1 MAAQATLPV
10 RGAKTGTRAAEA
22 KAQRLNLQDICRTV
36 RICCGFREFSFFFSI
51 CEIKIKCSN
60 QLGKPEHWSQPRQDP
75 RLHMPHPSPGRA
87 FWISRAWPFPALAQT
102 SRPQALGREGPGLNS

>member
-22 KAQRLNLQDICRTV
+22 KVQRLNLQDICITV

-51 CEIKIKCSN
+51 CEIKIKCSH

-75 RLHMPHPSPGRA
+75 RLPMPGPTPAQAGPSGFPGSGPSLLWLRLPGPRLWGGRA
-87 FWISRAWPFPALAQT
+87 QD
-102 SRPQALGREGPGLNS
+102 